1 MTFLGTILDLI
12 KQIIIAFLKVNLSI
26 LTDLE
31 SYRNKLVFFTFIL
44 VVFIICKNN
53 DYRVI
58 LSALGL
64 LEVFI
69 CYYFNNRKIKDVS
82 KEVVKNIIKKK

>member
-64 LEVFI
+64 LEIFI
-69 CYYFNNRKIKDVS
+69 CYYFNNRKIKD
-82 KEVVKNIIKKK
+82 NIVPKIKKK

>member
-1 MTFLGTILDLI
+1 MTFLETIIDLL
-12 KQIIIAFLKVNLSI
+12 KQIIIAFLEVNLSI
-26 LTDLE
+26 LDDLK
-31 SYRNKLVFFTFIL
+31 SYRNKLVFFTCIL
-44 VVFIICKNN
+44 VVFIICKHQ

-69 CYYFNNRKIKDVS
+69 CYYFNNRKIRDNTIS
-82 KEVVKNIIKKK
+82 KIKKK